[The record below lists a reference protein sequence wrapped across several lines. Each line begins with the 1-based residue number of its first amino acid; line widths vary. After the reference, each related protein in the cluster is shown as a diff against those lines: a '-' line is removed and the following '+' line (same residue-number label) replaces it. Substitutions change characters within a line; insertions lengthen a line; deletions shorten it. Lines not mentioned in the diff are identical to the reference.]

1 MITRKELL
9 RIGGVALLGGV
20 AGKAAKALGGAESA
34 PAAAASGPRWGMV
47 VDIAACEAQ
56 GSCRQCLLA
65 CKRAHNVPDIPDPKQ
80 RIDWIDKAPS
90 AAVLPFRAAEQDAS
104 AADGPTVPV
113 LCNHCASPPCVR
125 VCPTQ
130 ATFKREDGIVMMD
143 FHRCIG
149 CRYCMAA
156 CPYGAR
162 SFNFIDPRPYVT
174 EDNQA
179 YPTRTAGVVEKCD
192 FCAERLAWGGTPACV
207 EACPAK
213 ALSFGNLNDEHS
225 AVRALLRARP
235 AVQRRPELGLGPA
248 VFYVL

>member
-1 MITRKELL
+1 M
-9 RIGGVALLGGV
+9 GGAALLGGV
-20 AGKAAKALGGAESA
+20 AGTAAKALGGAASA
-34 PAAAASGPRWGMV
+34 PGAASATASTPSGPRWGMV
-47 VDIAACEAQ
+47 VETGACEAQ
-56 GSCRQCLLA
+56 ENCRQCILA

-80 RIDWIDKAPS
+80 RIDWIEKAPT
-90 AAVLPFRAAEQDAS
+90 AAVLPFRAAEQGAS
-104 AADGPTVPV
+104 SAEGPTVPV
-113 LCNHCASPPCVR
+113 LCNHCASPPCVP

-130 ATFKREDGIVMMD
+130 ATFKRADGIVMMD
-143 FHRCIG
+143 YHRCIG

-162 SFNFIDPRPYVT
+162 SFNFIDPRPYLT
-174 EDNQA
+174 EDNEA

-192 FCAERLAWGGTPACV
+192 FCAERLARGGTPACV

-213 ALSFGNLNDEHS
+213 ALSFGDLNDEHS
-225 AVRALLRARP
+225 AVRALLRERP